1 MIKYCKYCREMH
13 EENELCAQYKSE
25 LKKHPE
31 WLVEISQAV
40 RITGEVA
47 NIQSQGISGKKKT
60 D

>member
-1 MIKYCKYCREMH
+1 MH

-40 RITGEVA
+40 RITGEA
-47 NIQSQGISGKKKT
+47 AIIQSQGISGKKKT